1 MQGFSEDGS
10 YHYMYILWFWAQHC
24 GAQSLVTNLMG
35 VTLLLEYP
43 TCLGKEEGP
52 CLSHWEGRRRLSGA
66 GQLLVGSERHE
77 EMGKRDF
84 K

>member
-1 MQGFSEDGS
+1 MGAIIICT
-10 YHYMYILWFWAQHC
+10 YC
-24 GAQSLVTNLMG
+24 GAGHSTAVPNPLVTNLMG
-35 VTLLLEYP
+35 VSSLLEYP

-84 K
+84 SRRQP